1 MDFFNSVKGIISQNS
16 VQLKKP
22 DFYKSD
28 SDAKVQLEQ
37 LKEFYKI
44 APSYVKSQVE
54 QDIKMLAYGIS
65 GEENV
70 AFELN
75 NSYLPIIILH
85 DLHIEY
91 DGLSAQIDY
100 MIITSKFSLIVEC
113 KNLIG
118 NIEINTNGDFIR
130 TTEYRG
136 KYKKEG
142 IYSPITQNTRHIDMI
157 KKIRSSSKNNII
169 LKTMFEKYFDTNY
182 KSVVVLANPKTV
194 INMKYAKKEIKDQI
208 IKSDQLIAYIKKLTN
223 ESDNT
228 ASTVKQ
234 MYDLAD
240 FYIGMHT
247 PNTTDYTRKY
257 CFVVRE
263 GESEVKEDINHIKE
277 IKNNKEVHIV
287 ESVKNIEDTPIY
299 KDLKQ
304 YRYDKSTAERIKAY
318 LVYNNAQME
327 SLIEAMPNT
336 IDNIKKI
343 SGFGEEKC
351 KKYGQDILKIIKK
364 YK

>member
-1 MDFFNSVKGIISQNS
+1 MKDYYIT
-16 VQLKKP
+16 
-22 DFYKSD
+22 
-28 SDAKVQLEQ
+28 
-37 LKEFYKI
+37 
-44 APSYVKSQVE
+44 APSNVKSRVE

-75 NSYLPIIILH
+75 NSYLPIIVLH
-85 DLHIEY
+85 DLHIEH
-91 DGLSAQIDY
+91 DGLAAQIDY

-118 NIEINTNGDFIR
+118 NIEINTSGDFIR
-130 TTEYRG
+130 TTEFKG

-157 KKIRSSSKNNII
+157 KKIRSSSKTNII
-169 LKTMFEKYFDTNY
+169 LKAMFEKYFDTNY

-208 IKSDQLIAYIKKLTN
+208 IRSDQLISYIKKLTN

-247 PNTTDYTRKY
+247 PNITDYTKKY
-257 CFVVRE
+257 GFAVRE
-263 GESEVKEDINHIKE
+263 DEVEVKEVIYEIKE
-277 IKNNKEVHIV
+277 INKNKEVHIV
-287 ESVKNIEDTPIY
+287 ESLKNIEDTPIY

-304 YRYDKSTAERIKAY
+304 YRYDKSTAEKIKAY
-318 LVYNNAQME
+318 LIYNNVQME
-327 SLIEAMPNT
+327 SLIEAMPDT
-336 IDNIKKI
+336 IADIKNV

-351 KKYGQDILKIIKK
+351 KKYGQDILRIIKK